1 MIFETHAH
9 YDDEAFDEDRGELI
23 ESLKAA
29 EIGYVVNIGAGLASS
44 RASLELAEKY
54 PFFYAAV
61 GVHPSETGELTEE
74 NFNWLREACR
84 NPKVVA
90 VGEIG
95 LDYYWDTPE
104 RAVQRDWFIR
114 QMELAKEVRLPAV
127 IHSRDAAEDTLKMI
141 QDSDLKSVGGII
153 HCFSYTKEMAKAYI
167 DMGFYLGIGGVI
179 TFKNARKLKEVVEY
193 APIESLVLETDS
205 PYLAPEPKRG
215 QRNSSLNLT
224 YIAEKIAE
232 IKGLDYETVVAVT
245 EENARKVYRMGCK

>member
-23 ESLKAA
+23 ESLKTA
-29 EIGYVVNIGAGLASS
+29 EIGYVVNIGASLASS

-104 RAVQRDWFIR
+104 RAVQKEWFIR

-141 QDSDLKSVGGII
+141 QGSDLKSVGGII

-179 TFKNARKLKEVVEY
+179 TFKNAKKLKEVVEY

-245 EENARKVYRMGCK
+245 EENARKAYRMGCK